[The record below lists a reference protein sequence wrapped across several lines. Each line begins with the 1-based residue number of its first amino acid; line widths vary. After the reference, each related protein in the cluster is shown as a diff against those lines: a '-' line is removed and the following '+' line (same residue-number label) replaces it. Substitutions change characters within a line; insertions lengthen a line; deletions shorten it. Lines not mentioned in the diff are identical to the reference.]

1 MIIQTHMGADG
12 DRLPDVYT
20 KSPPR
25 PPLGF
30 RLDKVSAWG
39 QSQMIWIKG

>member
-1 MIIQTHMGADG
+1 MIIQTHMGVDG

-25 PPLGF
+25 PPLGNSF
-30 RLDKVSAWG
+30 EKLAAWG
-39 QSQMIWIKG
+39 QNQIIWIKG